1 MRAFLVLPLMGAAT
15 FLCVADDSPTTLEIT
30 ADTTLDPQKVYG
42 SIVIKKSGVTVDGSG
57 TWVIGAKEGNPKE
70 FMGIAISANGV
81 SNVTLKN
88 VNAKGW
94 ETGLKIVDGSGWL
107 IENCNFSNN
116 FHDPKFGWGENGRRG
131 GIVLERVQQSRLKKN
146 KANNVWDGCVLVDC
160 DENSLDANDFSHTSN
175 TCLKLWHSCRNKIT
189 NNNLSYGL
197 RIDPGEVHARDST
210 SVLIESGSND
220 NGLVDNDCTHGGDGI
235 FVRVL
240 NQWVSTGNVFEGND
254 CSYAK
259 NNGFEAWSPRNKYIR
274 NKANHCSYGFW
285 LGASDQTMLL
295 GNEASFNGLPDGFH
309 NSPHLPENG
318 HAGIVFM
325 FGPSSH
331 SIVRGNKC
339 ERNNGAGIALIG
351 DVETKGARYKA
362 YHWIIEQNTFTGNR
376 WGVYARFADWIDTA
390 ANVYKENKAGDFHD
404 AGNVTRL
411 TEHTA
416 KTDVKE
422 PPKAVLEGPSSA
434 KIGEP
439 VTFDAGRSSDPA
451 GKQLEFHWDLGD
463 GTTATVATAPA
474 HAFSK
479 PGFYRVGLT
488 ANNGLFSDLAWRDF
502 YVVGNAPE
510 IGTDGQAAD
519 WTWFD
524 PDSKVKF
531 SDDLSTKIAGRS
543 SVLALAESYG
553 GQRLNLL
560 YPASKKASWSLTD
573 KTRLVFWFK
582 AINENVPAWQGENP
596 IVTLYDSEKTFMQI
610 TPKGDFLSSP
620 PYNEAREGWYYF
632 AVPLA
637 GDAKWQREGA
647 DLTTANY
654 LAIGVDSWGAPPL
667 RIWIDGLA
675 LE

>member
-351 DVETKGARYKA
+351 DVETKGARFKA

>member
-1 MRAFLVLPLMGAAT
+1 
-15 FLCVADDSPTTLEIT
+15 
-30 ADTTLDPQKVYG
+30 
-42 SIVIKKSGVTVDGSG
+42 
-57 TWVIGAKEGNPKE
+57 
-70 FMGIAISANGV
+70 
-81 SNVTLKN
+81 

-94 ETGLKIVDGSGWL
+94 ETGLKITDGSGWHV
-107 IENCNFSNN
+107 EHCNFSDN

-131 GIVLERVQQSRLKKN
+131 GIVLERVHQSMLKKN
-146 KANNVWDGCVLVDC
+146 RANRVWDGCVLVDGN
-160 DENSLDANDFSHTSN
+160 ENTLEGNDFSHTSN
-175 TCLKLWHSCRNKIT
+175 TCLKLWHSSRNTIKKNI
-189 NNNLSYGL
+189 LSYGL

-220 NGLVDNDCTHGGDGI
+220 NRFIDNDCTHGGDGI

-240 NQWVSTGNVFEGND
+240 NQWVSTGNIFEGND
-254 CSYAK
+254 CSYAN
-259 NNGFEAWSPRNKYIR
+259 NNGFEAWSPRNTYLR

-285 LGASDQTMLL
+285 LGASDQTVLIE
-295 GNEASFNGLPDGFH
+295 NEASFNGLPAGFH

-331 SIVRGNKC
+331 TIVRGNKC
-339 ERNNGAGIALIG
+339 EGNNGAGLALIG
-351 DVETKGARYKA
+351 DTEAKPPRFRAH
-362 YHWIIEQNTFTGNR
+362 HWIIEQNTLAGNR
-376 WGVYARFADWIDTA
+376 WGIFARQADWIDTA
-390 ANVYKENKAGDFHD
+390 ANIFKANADGDFHD

-411 TEHTA
+411 TQHA
-416 KTDVKE
+416 VKVDIRQ
-422 PPKAVLEGPSSA
+422 PPKAMLDGPSSA
-434 KIGEP
+434 KIDEP
-439 VTFDAGRSSDPA
+439 VTFDAGRSDDRA
-451 GKQLEFHWDLGD
+451 GNPLTFHWDLGD
-463 GTTATVATAPA
+463 GTTLTGAKTPA
-474 HAFSK
+474 HTFPQ

-488 ANNGLFSDLAWRDF
+488 VSNGLLSDLAWRDF

-510 IGTDGQAAD
+510 MGTDAQAAD

-531 SDDLSTKIAGRS
+531 SDDEDTKIVGRS
-543 SVLALAESYG
+543 SVFALARPYG

-560 YPASKKASWSLTD
+560 YPASKKANWSLQD

-582 AINENVPAWQGENP
+582 AINENVPAWQDANP
-596 IVTLYDSEKTFMQI
+596 IVTFYESDTTFLRI

-620 PYNEAREGWYYF
+620 PFNEAREGWYYF

-637 GDAKWQREGA
+637 GDARWQRAGA

-654 LAIGVDSWGAPPL
+654 LTIGVDSWGAPPL
-667 RIWIDGLA
+667 RMWIDGLA